1 MTRLMKSTNILLVA
15 ASLSAV
21 TAMAQDLTKEITIE
35 KEIVPEQRAAT
46 RLNATPRLL
55 QPEVKQRQ
63 LTMSDRST
71 ASTVP
76 AMVDRLEPARAA
88 ADTAADSRGY
98 VAAGYFPTYNLAL
111 SAGYRIV
118 DNAAT
123 GAEVWMQF
131 DGLSYKEKNLMG
143 DKLTYKRN
151 TLSLGGDFT
160 HRLNSRL
167 TLDASAAYSFMSVSR
182 PWYESADD
190 QGIHRLW
197 VDAAV
202 RGRSQQCEYS
212 LGAEGGY
219 TGFTRGGRLPLAVP
233 ASDAD
238 LKAIGEIDFGVNGG
252 VSSLSGDGNRFG
264 LNLSARFNRYNR
276 FNRWRVAPD
285 GDIDADWGGSE
296 MLGVVTLNPYWMI
309 AAEEFN
315 ATIGVD
321 VDLAVNSGRFANVA
335 PHAGINWTPRMA
347 GSMLSLFA
355 TATGGVSANTLG
367 SLLDYT
373 PYVDPLFSYEH
384 SRVPVDVIAGV
395 TVGPYRGTALTLRG
409 GYSIANDWLMP
420 VVVDGSNLWHAVDL
434 KGWRAGASLTH
445 RSRWIKELTVSY
457 DYAPNSGDKGYYM
470 WRDHARHVLDA
481 DVTVSPIKPLDV
493 TLGFESRWNRSSYA
507 YSTAAG
513 EGSVSLGCSNNLS
526 VGGLY
531 RFTDKLSF
539 FLRGENLLNTK
550 SYMLFDIPAQGITG
564 LLGATYKF

>member
-1 MTRLMKSTNILLVA
+1 MKSTNILLVA
-15 ASLSAV
+15 ASLSLS
-21 TAMAQDLTKEITIE
+21 TATATAQDLTKEITIE

-46 RLNATPRLL
+46 RLNVTPRLF

-63 LTMSDRST
+63 LAMSDRST

-88 ADTAADSRGY
+88 ADTAADRRGY
-98 VAAGYFPTYNLAL
+98 VAAGYFPAYNLAL

-118 DNAAT
+118 DNATT
-123 GAEVWMQF
+123 GAGVWMQV

-143 DKLTYKRN
+143 DKLTYERN
-151 TLSLGGDFT
+151 TLSLGGEVT
-160 HRLNSRL
+160 HRINSRL

-182 PWYESADD
+182 PWYVSADD

-202 RGRSQQCEYS
+202 KGRSQQCDYT
-212 LGAEGGY
+212 LGAEAGY

-238 LKAIGEIDFGVNGG
+238 LKAIGEIDFGVNGS
-252 VSSLSGDGNRFG
+252 VTSLSDDGNRFG

-276 FNRWRVAPD
+276 YNRWQVTPD
-285 GDIDADWGGSE
+285 GGIGVDWGGSE
-296 MLGVVTLNPYWMI
+296 ILGAVTFNPYWAV

-315 ATIGVD
+315 ANIGVD
-321 VDLAVNSGRFANVA
+321 VDFAVNSGSFVNVA
-335 PHAGINWTPRMA
+335 PHAEVNWTPRQA

-355 TATGGVSANTLG
+355 TATGGVRANTLG

-373 PYVDPLFSYEH
+373 PYVDPLFGYKH
-384 SRVPVDVIAGV
+384 SRVPVDILAGV
-395 TVGPYRGTALTLRG
+395 TVGPYCGTALTLRG

-420 VVVDGSNLWHAVDL
+420 IVVDGSNLWQAVDL
-434 KGWRAGASLTH
+434 KGWRAGATLTH
-445 RSRWIKELTVSY
+445 RSRWIKGLTVSY

-481 DVTVSPIKPLDV
+481 EVTVSPIKPLDV
-493 TLGFESRWNRSSYA
+493 TLGFECRWNRSSYA
-507 YSTAAG
+507 YSATAEEAG
-513 EGSVSLGCSNNLS
+513 AVSLGRSDNLS
-526 VGGLY
+526 VGGIY
-531 RFTDKLSF
+531 RFTDRLSF
-539 FLRGENLLNTK
+539 FVRGENLLNTK

-564 LLGATYKF
+564 LLGAAYKF